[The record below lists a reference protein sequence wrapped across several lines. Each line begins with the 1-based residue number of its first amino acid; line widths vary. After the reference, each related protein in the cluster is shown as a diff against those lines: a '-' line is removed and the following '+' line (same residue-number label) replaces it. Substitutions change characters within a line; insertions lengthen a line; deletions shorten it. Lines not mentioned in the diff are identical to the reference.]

1 MSGELVVMLP
11 AACWRDLQPLER
23 EARGGQ
29 TLLSS
34 SGERVGEL
42 AKLTEFAPGS
52 GVRLITFFSLNLLFF
67 LENCFFFFQP
77 GRKMIECVC
86 FA

>member
-42 AKLTEFAPGS
+42 AKLTEFAPDS
-52 GVRLITFFSLNLLFF
+52 GVRTDYIFFTEFALFF
-67 LENCFFFFQP
+67 PGKLFFFNQ
-77 GRKMIECVC
+77 GGK
-86 FA
+86 